1 MKLNKNITSLLSE
14 AKTKFSDDE
23 HEVKLY
29 FPGCFPCLLSFVTFV
44 SSQTKNRDLRL
55 KDKDEV
61 WLKMFFRLF
70 SKSKHYVLPEK
81 LARLFLLKEVKSSS
95 DSKMIKLLFRH
106 YDVFAKTAAKTR
118 IKQMATAIAFS
129 RQNDAAGSSARTT

>member
-1 MKLNKNITSLLSE
+1 
-14 AKTKFSDDE
+14 
-23 HEVKLY
+23 
-29 FPGCFPCLLSFVTFV
+29 
-44 SSQTKNRDLRL
+44 
-55 KDKDEV
+55 
-61 WLKMFFRLF
+61 MFFRLF

-95 DSKMIKLLFRH
+95 DRKMIKLLFRH